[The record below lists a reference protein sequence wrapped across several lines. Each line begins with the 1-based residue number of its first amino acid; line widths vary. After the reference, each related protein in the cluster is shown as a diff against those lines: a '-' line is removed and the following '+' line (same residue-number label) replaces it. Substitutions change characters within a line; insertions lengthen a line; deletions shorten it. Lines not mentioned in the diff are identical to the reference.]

1 MHIDADTDAQM
12 NTVIQ
17 LKIFRSKHFVV
28 TSIRSGHQI
37 MASSIVH
44 NIPHFGTIDT

>member
-1 MHIDADTDAQM
+1 MHIDADRNAEM

-37 MASSIVH
+37 MAAGMVLYTTY
-44 NIPHFGTIDT
+44 NAMGE